1 MKGCHTFVGI
11 QLKNVLCLWLLT
23 NNCAMIKSSTIF
35 KSRIKRW
42 LDFIPLVIL
51 IIYAI
56 KLVWTLSTTDI
67 AFVWMNVVGLIILPV
82 NIGMFFWNHKAGV
95 LCLGAIL
102 IWGFFRELIP
112 GPLALEH
119 QKMGIWFHFEFSR
132 STCCGWQFI
141 FWFGIDIISVLP
153 RKNTGKI
160 FLTNL

>member
-1 MKGCHTFVGI
+1 
-11 QLKNVLCLWLLT
+11 
-23 NNCAMIKSSTIF
+23 MIKSSTIF

-95 LCLGAIL
+95 LCLGATLIL
-102 IWGFFRELIP
+102 GLFELYHFFRELIP
-112 GPLALEH
+112 GLLALEH
-119 QKMGIWFHFEFSR
+119 QKRGI
-132 STCCGWQFI
+132 
-141 FWFGIDIISVLP
+141 
-153 RKNTGKI
+153 
-160 FLTNL
+160 

>member
-1 MKGCHTFVGI
+1 
-11 QLKNVLCLWLLT
+11 
-23 NNCAMIKSSTIF
+23 MIKSSTIF

-95 LCLGAIL
+95 LCLGATLIL
-102 IWGFFRELIP
+102 GLFEIVSFFPGTNTWSFGFGAPENGNLISLRIQP
-112 GPLALEH
+112 IYILWLTIHLLISNRYYFGVAS
-119 QKMGIWFHFEFSR
+119 KKY
-132 STCCGWQFI
+132 WQNF
-141 FWFGIDIISVLP
+141 FDKSVM
-153 RKNTGKI
+153 
-160 FLTNL
+160 